1 MKKTLTVNLG
11 GTVFHIDEDAYQL
24 LDKYLANLRIHFRK
38 EEGSEEIMNDFEM
51 RISELFN
58 ERVRL
63 GYEVIT
69 IEHVEEV
76 IKRMGK
82 PEELFE
88 GEEEKEYKEEARTQA
103 FQEEEIPRGP
113 KKLMRDPDNRVLG
126 GVAGG
131 IAAYMGWDV
140 TAVRLAM
147 IILLFIPYAPII
159 ILYLILWLVMPLAR
173 TAADKLMMRGQSVTL
188 ENIGKT
194 VTDGFE
200 KVSNNVNDY
209 MSSDK
214 PRSFL
219 QKLADLFVGVVGF
232 ILKFLAILIG
242 IILLPPLLL
251 VAFILVVVT
260 FALIAG
266 GTGFLYQLSPFGANL
281 IAGAPISLAIMGCIG
296 FILLI
301 GIPIFALVY
310 AICMQLFKAKPLPNT
325 AKWTLLILWL
335 VSVVLCV
342 IYFYQTG
349 INGWSTLPWYNF
361 FNIYN
366 RIMKKS
372 YSFILVLILMAGLL
386 CSCHI
391 NKVSGDGNVVS
402 KEIPIKDYD
411 EIQIEGENVDFKYM
425 QSDDVPYLKVETDQN
440 IMDLLDINTDSKVLV
455 VRPKNRHTGINPTRF
470 IVITNSTALKEFK
483 MAGGGN
489 CDLGKGLNGKKLEI
503 RFAGGGTIKADSIA
517 ITRLDCEIAGSGT
530 VSLSGKTEKMNIKS
544 AGSSKIKAFGLE
556 TEELTCKAAG
566 STHIE
571 ITANKAISTKIA
583 GSGTIRY
590 KRNPNIKEKSIIGS
604 GSITKVD

>member
-63 GYEVIT
+63 GYAVIT

-349 INGWSTLPWYNF
+349 INGWSTFPWSNF
-361 FNIYN
+361 FNL
-366 RIMKKS
+366 KS
-372 YSFILVLILMAGLL
+372 ATKLFSVLLASKRPLITELADKLRLKYPLL
-386 CSCHI
+386 PTISPCPTMRLEAIRSI
-391 NKVSGDGNVVS
+391 
-402 KEIPIKDYD
+402 IPISCRRY
-411 EIQIEGENVDFKYM
+411 
-425 QSDDVPYLKVETDQN
+425 
-440 IMDLLDINTDSKVLV
+440 
-455 VRPKNRHTGINPTRF
+455 PKS
-470 IVITNSTALKEFK
+470 V
-483 MAGGGN
+483 
-489 CDLGKGLNGKKLEI
+489 
-503 RFAGGGTIKADSIA
+503 
-517 ITRLDCEIAGSGT
+517 
-530 VSLSGKTEKMNIKS
+530 
-544 AGSSKIKAFGLE
+544 
-556 TEELTCKAAG
+556 
-566 STHIE
+566 
-571 ITANKAISTKIA
+571 
-583 GSGTIRY
+583 
-590 KRNPNIKEKSIIGS
+590 
-604 GSITKVD
+604 

>member
-63 GYEVIT
+63 GHEVIT

-82 PEELFE
+82 PEELFG
-88 GEEEKEYKEEARTQA
+88 GEDEKEYVREESKAHT
-103 FQEEEIPRGP
+103 FQEEETTGGR

-126 GVAGG
+126 GVASG
-131 IAAYMGWDV
+131 IAAYMGWDI
-140 TAVRLAM
+140 TAIRLIM
-147 IILLFIPYAPII
+147 IVLLFIPYAPIV
-159 ILYLILWLVMPLAR
+159 ILYLILWLVMLLAR
-173 TAADKLMMRGQSVTL
+173 TAADKLMMRGKSVTL

-200 KVSNNVNDY
+200 KVSSNVNDY

-219 QKLADLFVGVVGF
+219 QQLADLFVNVVGF

-266 GTGFLYQLSPFGANL
+266 GTGVLYHLSPFGADL
-281 IAGAPISLAIMGCIG
+281 LAGTPIPLAIMGCIG

-325 AKWTLLILWL
+325 AKWTLLILWII
-335 VSVVLCV
+335 SVALSV

-361 FNIYN
+361 FNI
-366 RIMKKS
+366 
-372 YSFILVLILMAGLL
+372 
-386 CSCHI
+386 
-391 NKVSGDGNVVS
+391 
-402 KEIPIKDYD
+402 
-411 EIQIEGENVDFKYM
+411 
-425 QSDDVPYLKVETDQN
+425 
-440 IMDLLDINTDSKVLV
+440 
-455 VRPKNRHTGINPTRF
+455 
-470 IVITNSTALKEFK
+470 
-483 MAGGGN
+483 
-489 CDLGKGLNGKKLEI
+489 
-503 RFAGGGTIKADSIA
+503 
-517 ITRLDCEIAGSGT
+517 
-530 VSLSGKTEKMNIKS
+530 
-544 AGSSKIKAFGLE
+544 
-556 TEELTCKAAG
+556 
-566 STHIE
+566 
-571 ITANKAISTKIA
+571 
-583 GSGTIRY
+583 
-590 KRNPNIKEKSIIGS
+590 
-604 GSITKVD
+604 

>member
-63 GYEVIT
+63 GHEVIT

-82 PEELFE
+82 PEELFG
-88 GEEEKEYKEEARTQA
+88 GEDEKEYVREESKAHT
-103 FQEEEIPRGP
+103 FQEEETTGGR

-126 GVAGG
+126 GVASG
-131 IAAYMGWDV
+131 IAAYMGWDI
-140 TAVRLAM
+140 TAIRLIM
-147 IILLFIPYAPII
+147 IVLLFIPYAPIV

-173 TAADKLMMRGQSVTL
+173 TAADKLMMRGKSVTL

-209 MSSDK
+209 VNSDK

-219 QKLADLFVGVVGF
+219 QQLADLFVNVVGF

-266 GTGFLYQLSPFGANL
+266 GTGVLYHLSPFGADL
-281 IAGAPISLAIMGCIG
+281 LAGTPIPLAIMGCIG

-325 AKWTLLILWL
+325 AKWTLLILWII
-335 VSVVLCV
+335 SVALSV

-361 FNIYN
+361 FNI
-366 RIMKKS
+366 
-372 YSFILVLILMAGLL
+372 
-386 CSCHI
+386 
-391 NKVSGDGNVVS
+391 
-402 KEIPIKDYD
+402 
-411 EIQIEGENVDFKYM
+411 
-425 QSDDVPYLKVETDQN
+425 
-440 IMDLLDINTDSKVLV
+440 
-455 VRPKNRHTGINPTRF
+455 
-470 IVITNSTALKEFK
+470 
-483 MAGGGN
+483 
-489 CDLGKGLNGKKLEI
+489 
-503 RFAGGGTIKADSIA
+503 
-517 ITRLDCEIAGSGT
+517 
-530 VSLSGKTEKMNIKS
+530 
-544 AGSSKIKAFGLE
+544 
-556 TEELTCKAAG
+556 
-566 STHIE
+566 
-571 ITANKAISTKIA
+571 
-583 GSGTIRY
+583 
-590 KRNPNIKEKSIIGS
+590 
-604 GSITKVD
+604 

>member
-69 IEHVEEV
+69 IE
-76 IKRMGK
+76 
-82 PEELFE
+82 
-88 GEEEKEYKEEARTQA
+88 QS
-103 FQEEEIPRGP
+103 PRGP

-361 FNIYN
+361 FNI
-366 RIMKKS
+366 
-372 YSFILVLILMAGLL
+372 
-386 CSCHI
+386 
-391 NKVSGDGNVVS
+391 
-402 KEIPIKDYD
+402 
-411 EIQIEGENVDFKYM
+411 
-425 QSDDVPYLKVETDQN
+425 
-440 IMDLLDINTDSKVLV
+440 
-455 VRPKNRHTGINPTRF
+455 
-470 IVITNSTALKEFK
+470 
-483 MAGGGN
+483 
-489 CDLGKGLNGKKLEI
+489 
-503 RFAGGGTIKADSIA
+503 
-517 ITRLDCEIAGSGT
+517 
-530 VSLSGKTEKMNIKS
+530 
-544 AGSSKIKAFGLE
+544 
-556 TEELTCKAAG
+556 
-566 STHIE
+566 
-571 ITANKAISTKIA
+571 
-583 GSGTIRY
+583 
-590 KRNPNIKEKSIIGS
+590 
-604 GSITKVD
+604 

>member
-63 GYEVIT
+63 GHEVIT

-82 PEELFE
+82 PEELFG
-88 GEEEKEYKEEARTQA
+88 GEDEKEYVREESKAHT
-103 FQEEEIPRGP
+103 FQEEETTGGR

-126 GVAGG
+126 GVASG
-131 IAAYMGWDV
+131 IAAYMGWDI
-140 TAVRLAM
+140 TAIRLIM
-147 IILLFIPYAPII
+147 IVLLFIPYAPIV

-173 TAADKLMMRGQSVTL
+173 TAADKLMMRGKSVTL

-200 KVSNNVNDY
+200 KVSSNVNDY

-219 QKLADLFVGVVGF
+219 QQLADLFVNVVGF

-266 GTGFLYQLSPFGANL
+266 GTGVLYHLSPFGADL
-281 IAGAPISLAIMGCIG
+281 LAGTPIPLAIMGCIG

-325 AKWTLLILWL
+325 AKWTLLILWII
-335 VSVVLCV
+335 SVALSV

-349 INGWSTLPWYNF
+349 INGWSTLQ
-361 FNIYN
+361 
-366 RIMKKS
+366 KS
-372 YSFILVLILMAGLL
+372 LHLLIP
-386 CSCHI
+386 C
-391 NKVSGDGNVVS
+391 
-402 KEIPIKDYD
+402 
-411 EIQIEGENVDFKYM
+411 
-425 QSDDVPYLKVETDQN
+425 
-440 IMDLLDINTDSKVLV
+440 
-455 VRPKNRHTGINPTRF
+455 
-470 IVITNSTALKEFK
+470 
-483 MAGGGN
+483 
-489 CDLGKGLNGKKLEI
+489 
-503 RFAGGGTIKADSIA
+503 
-517 ITRLDCEIAGSGT
+517 
-530 VSLSGKTEKMNIKS
+530 
-544 AGSSKIKAFGLE
+544 
-556 TEELTCKAAG
+556 
-566 STHIE
+566 
-571 ITANKAISTKIA
+571 
-583 GSGTIRY
+583 
-590 KRNPNIKEKSIIGS
+590 
-604 GSITKVD
+604 

>member
-159 ILYLILWLVMPLAR
+159 ILYLILWLVMTLAR

-361 FNIYN
+361 FNI
-366 RIMKKS
+366 
-372 YSFILVLILMAGLL
+372 
-386 CSCHI
+386 
-391 NKVSGDGNVVS
+391 
-402 KEIPIKDYD
+402 
-411 EIQIEGENVDFKYM
+411 
-425 QSDDVPYLKVETDQN
+425 
-440 IMDLLDINTDSKVLV
+440 
-455 VRPKNRHTGINPTRF
+455 
-470 IVITNSTALKEFK
+470 
-483 MAGGGN
+483 
-489 CDLGKGLNGKKLEI
+489 
-503 RFAGGGTIKADSIA
+503 
-517 ITRLDCEIAGSGT
+517 
-530 VSLSGKTEKMNIKS
+530 
-544 AGSSKIKAFGLE
+544 
-556 TEELTCKAAG
+556 
-566 STHIE
+566 
-571 ITANKAISTKIA
+571 
-583 GSGTIRY
+583 
-590 KRNPNIKEKSIIGS
+590 
-604 GSITKVD
+604 

>member
-63 GYEVIT
+63 GHEVIT

-82 PEELFE
+82 PEELFDSE
-88 GEEEKEYKEEARTQA
+88 DEKDYIREEPKTHT
-103 FQEEEIPRGP
+103 FQEEETTGGR

-126 GVAGG
+126 GVASG
-131 IAAYMGWDV
+131 IAAYMGWDI
-140 TAVRLAM
+140 TAIRLIM
-147 IILLFIPYAPII
+147 IILLFIPTPYVPIV

-173 TAADKLMMRGQSVTL
+173 TAADKLMMRGKSVTL

-209 MSSDK
+209 VNSDK

-219 QKLADLFVGVVGF
+219 QQLADLFVNVVGF
-232 ILKFLAILIG
+232 ILKFFAILIG

-266 GTGFLYQLSPFGANL
+266 GTGVLYHLSPFGADL
-281 IAGAPISLAIMGCIG
+281 LAGTPIPLAIMGCIG

-325 AKWTLLILWL
+325 AKWTLLILWII
-335 VSVVLCV
+335 SVALSVA
-342 IYFYQTG
+342 YFYQTG

-361 FNIYN
+361 FNI
-366 RIMKKS
+366 
-372 YSFILVLILMAGLL
+372 
-386 CSCHI
+386 
-391 NKVSGDGNVVS
+391 
-402 KEIPIKDYD
+402 
-411 EIQIEGENVDFKYM
+411 
-425 QSDDVPYLKVETDQN
+425 
-440 IMDLLDINTDSKVLV
+440 
-455 VRPKNRHTGINPTRF
+455 
-470 IVITNSTALKEFK
+470 
-483 MAGGGN
+483 
-489 CDLGKGLNGKKLEI
+489 
-503 RFAGGGTIKADSIA
+503 
-517 ITRLDCEIAGSGT
+517 
-530 VSLSGKTEKMNIKS
+530 
-544 AGSSKIKAFGLE
+544 
-556 TEELTCKAAG
+556 
-566 STHIE
+566 
-571 ITANKAISTKIA
+571 
-583 GSGTIRY
+583 
-590 KRNPNIKEKSIIGS
+590 
-604 GSITKVD
+604 

>member
-38 EEGSEEIMNDFEM
+38 EEGSEDIMNDFEM

-63 GYEVIT
+63 GHEVIT

-82 PEELFE
+82 PEELFG
-88 GEEEKEYKEEARTQA
+88 GEDEKEYVREESKAHT
-103 FQEEEIPRGP
+103 FQEEETTGGR

-126 GVAGG
+126 GVASG
-131 IAAYMGWDV
+131 IAAYMGWDI
-140 TAVRLAM
+140 TAIRLIM
-147 IILLFIPYAPII
+147 IVLLFIPYAPIV

-173 TAADKLMMRGQSVTL
+173 TAADKLMMRGKSVTL

-200 KVSNNVNDY
+200 KVSSNVNDY

-219 QKLADLFVGVVGF
+219 QQLADLFVNVVGF

-266 GTGFLYQLSPFGANL
+266 GTGVIYHLSPFGADL
-281 IAGAPISLAIMGCIG
+281 LAGTPVPLAIMGCIG

-325 AKWTLLILWL
+325 AKWTLLILWII
-335 VSVVLCV
+335 SVALSV

-361 FNIYN
+361 FNI
-366 RIMKKS
+366 
-372 YSFILVLILMAGLL
+372 
-386 CSCHI
+386 
-391 NKVSGDGNVVS
+391 
-402 KEIPIKDYD
+402 
-411 EIQIEGENVDFKYM
+411 
-425 QSDDVPYLKVETDQN
+425 
-440 IMDLLDINTDSKVLV
+440 
-455 VRPKNRHTGINPTRF
+455 
-470 IVITNSTALKEFK
+470 
-483 MAGGGN
+483 
-489 CDLGKGLNGKKLEI
+489 
-503 RFAGGGTIKADSIA
+503 
-517 ITRLDCEIAGSGT
+517 
-530 VSLSGKTEKMNIKS
+530 
-544 AGSSKIKAFGLE
+544 
-556 TEELTCKAAG
+556 
-566 STHIE
+566 
-571 ITANKAISTKIA
+571 
-583 GSGTIRY
+583 
-590 KRNPNIKEKSIIGS
+590 
-604 GSITKVD
+604 